1 MGIQEQRKRKVVEG
15 DVAVHRQTN
24 VNTFLL
30 SAGACHGAQG
40 NLQEITL
47 HHHLYTT
54 NITIYKEFHL
64 MDEDT
69 SHQHYNNIQHLH
81 YERFNIFEAESS
93 LVVQRSSL
101 RYCPRTIRGRF
112 VRSHIR
118 NI

>member
-15 DVAVHRQTN
+15 DVTVHWQTN

-30 SAGACHGAQG
+30 SAGACDGAQG
-40 NLQEITL
+40 NLQEVTL

-54 NITIYKEFHL
+54 NITICKEFHL

-69 SHQHYNNIQHLH
+69 SHKHYNNIQHLH

-101 RYCPRTIRGRF
+101 RYCPRTIRGWF
-112 VRSHIR
+112 VSSHIR

>member
-15 DVAVHRQTN
+15 DVTVHWQTN

-30 SAGACHGAQG
+30 SAGACDGAQG
-40 NLQEITL
+40 NLQEVTL

-54 NITIYKEFHL
+54 NSTTTNIYI
-64 MDEDT
+64 MNGST
-69 SHQHYNNIQHLH
+69 Y
-81 YERFNIFEAESS
+81 FEAESS